1 MKLFY
6 SLKRKVLAVCLAGMI
21 LMALCVGG
29 ISLWTISHLT
39 YDYEIQNMTHLV
51 DTKATIIDDELL
63 RSENIVNYTAN
74 AISRKVDDPAQL
86 RDLSF
91 RQHLAQSVDHDF
103 QDASTNLHIIC
114 SYYLYYPSEN
124 ISALW
129 KASNGRD
136 STFYDVLVKQQ
147 EEIGHTA
154 PRHVIAFAYL
164 MDQGEAAWTQPYYS
178 SYLNRYIIS
187 YRRPIYKDGVMVA
200 IVGIDIDFQAFIDRL
215 YANPP
220 EGEHGMII
228 LSDTT
233 GTVEYAPDK
242 PLGTQLADK
251 DIHIRDAADK
261 VAEAGQ
267 TDNMMVTYDWAGQES
282 IAGIKGLRNG
292 MNFIDLRRKPQIYN
306 RTHKAVMQMVLGLV
320 AVCILASLLP
330 IYMINRLS
338 ERLQR
343 VIEAAKEVGEGNC
356 DIKLHD
362 TQRDDIGE
370 LSRNFQAMVGKV
382 AASQGNLTYMSQHD
396 VLTGLLNRMGLDKEI
411 ADWLQAHP
419 DSHGALVSLDLDG
432 FKFINDLHGHM
443 AGDEALRTLARDL
456 VESFGHEQIIGRNGG
471 DEFVVFMKDAEPEA
485 AQAAVKAFSN
495 KKKSFTYDGETHSFS
510 VSIGY
515 TFYRGDGMPLSRLF
529 HESDTALYAVKLRG
543 RNHYR
548 AYEPSMES
556 LNRTS
561 LGFNLETI
569 TKNLPTALLVSE
581 AKPDG
586 KILFVNKTMVEMLEC
601 RNIREFMEFTQEYA
615 PNVVCP
621 CDRERMTKMVWEQT
635 VREPD
640 RPHCMTYCVHTV
652 KGRDKQVFAIW
663 RQADNVNYGKVFYAT
678 LIDGHFMYEELASS
692 DGSAEGVRLTVIAEL
707 AYTRS
712 LWLLVEEARG
722 FLSCGDGQATS
733 TSSVRKTTR
742 QQAEATLKRLAPYQA
757 RPMPKTRASAPL
769 TGVCVASVM
778 AGKVM
783 TASVT

>member
-1 MKLFY
+1 
-6 SLKRKVLAVCLAGMI
+6 
-21 LMALCVGG
+21 
-29 ISLWTISHLT
+29 
-39 YDYEIQNMTHLV
+39 
-51 DTKATIIDDELL
+51 
-63 RSENIVNYTAN
+63 
-74 AISRKVDDPAQL
+74 
-86 RDLSF
+86 
-91 RQHLAQSVDHDF
+91 
-103 QDASTNLHIIC
+103 
-114 SYYLYYPSEN
+114 
-124 ISALW
+124 
-129 KASNGRD
+129 
-136 STFYDVLVKQQ
+136 
-147 EEIGHTA
+147 
-154 PRHVIAFAYL
+154 
-164 MDQGEAAWTQPYYS
+164 
-178 SYLNRYIIS
+178 
-187 YRRPIYKDGVMVA
+187 MVA

-220 EGEHGMII
+220 KGEHGMIM
-228 LSDTT
+228 LCDAT
-233 GTVEYAPDK
+233 GSMEYSPEA
-242 PLGTQLADK
+242 PLGTPVAEK
-251 DIHIRDAADK
+251 GIRLVDPPET
-261 VAEAGQ
+261 VAEAGR
-267 TDNMMVTYDWAGQES
+267 TDDEMLRYSWDGQES
-282 IAGIKGLRNG
+282 IAGIRALRNR
-292 MNFIDLRRKPQIYN
+292 MNIIDLRQKPQIYS
-306 RTHKAVMQMVLGLV
+306 RTHRAMMQMGMGLI
-320 AVCILASLLP
+320 AVCIMASLLP

-343 VIEAAKEVGEGNC
+343 VIEAAKEVGEGNY
-356 DIKLHD
+356 DIKLYD
-362 TQRDDIGE
+362 TQLDDIGE

-396 VLTGLLNRMGLDKEI
+396 VLTGLFNRMGLDKEI
-411 ADWLQAHP
+411 ADWLREHP
-419 DSHGALVSLDLDG
+419 ASHGALVSLDLDG

-456 VESFGHEQIIGRNGG
+456 VENFGHEQIIGRNGG
-471 DEFVVFMKDAEPEA
+471 DEFVVFMKDAEPEV

-692 DGSAEGVRLTVIAEL
+692 DGSAEGGTPNRD
-707 AYTRS
+707 S
-712 LWLLVEEARG
+712 
-722 FLSCGDGQATS
+722 
-733 TSSVRKTTR
+733 
-742 QQAEATLKRLAPYQA
+742 
-757 RPMPKTRASAPL
+757 
-769 TGVCVASVM
+769 
-778 AGKVM
+778 
-783 TASVT
+783 

>member
-39 YDYEIQNMTHLV
+39 YDYEIQNMNHLV

-187 YRRPIYKDGVMVA
+187 YLRPIYKDGVMVA

-495 KKKSFTYDGETHSFS
+495 KKKAFTYDGETHSFS

-515 TFYRGDGMPLSRLF
+515 TLYRGDGMSLSRLF
-529 HESDTALYAVKLRG
+529 HQSDTALYAVKLRG

-548 AYEPSMES
+548 IYEPSMES

-569 TKNLPTALLVSE
+569 TKNLPTALLVTE
-581 AKPDG
+581 AKKDG
-586 KILFVNKTMVEMLEC
+586 KILFVNKAMLDLLEC
-601 RNIREFMEFTQEYA
+601 QNVTEFMAFTEENQSHI
-615 PNVVCP
+615 VCA
-621 CDRERMTKMVWEQT
+621 CERERVRQLMEQQLLEDADKT
-635 VREPD
+635 YSV
-640 RPHCMTYCVHTV
+640 TYCIRTA
-652 KGRDKQVFAIW
+652 KGRRKHIFSVW
-663 RQADNVNYGKVFYAT
+663 CMADNPNYGRVFYAT
-678 LIDGHFMYEELASS
+678 LVEQKF
-692 DGSAEGVRLTVIAEL
+692 
-707 AYTRS
+707 
-712 LWLLVEEARG
+712 LWPFISEHPSEDDNLV
-722 FLSCGDGQATS
+722 
-733 TSSVRKTTR
+733 
-742 QQAEATLKRLAPYQA
+742 
-757 RPMPKTRASAPL
+757 
-769 TGVCVASVM
+769 
-778 AGKVM
+778 
-783 TASVT
+783 

>member
-39 YDYEIQNMTHLV
+39 YDYEIQNMNHLV
-51 DTKATIIDDELL
+51 DTTATIIDDELL

-86 RDLSF
+86 RDLTF
-91 RQHLAQSVDHDF
+91 RQHLARSVDHDF

-136 STFYDVLVKQQ
+136 SVFDDVLAKQQ
-147 EEIGHTA
+147 EDFGHTA
-154 PRHVIAFAYL
+154 PRHVLAFAYL

-187 YRRPIYKDGVMVA
+187 YLRPIYKDGVMVA

-220 EGEHGMII
+220 KGEHGMIM
-228 LSDTT
+228 LCDAT
-233 GTVEYAPDK
+233 GSMEYSPEA
-242 PLGTQLADK
+242 PLGTPVAEK
-251 DIHIRDAADK
+251 GIRLVDPPEP
-261 VAEAGQ
+261 VAEAGR
-267 TDNMMVTYDWAGQES
+267 TDDEMLRYSWDGQES
-282 IAGIKGLRNG
+282 IAGIRALRNR
-292 MNFIDLRRKPQIYN
+292 MNIIDLRQKPQIYS
-306 RTHKAVMQMVLGLV
+306 RTHRAMMQMGMGLI
-320 AVCILASLLP
+320 AVCIMASLLP

-343 VIEAAKEVGEGNC
+343 VIEAAKEVGEGNY
-356 DIKLHD
+356 DIKLYD
-362 TQRDDIGE
+362 TQLDDIGE

-396 VLTGLLNRMGLDKEI
+396 VLTGLFNRMGLDKEI
-411 ADWLQAHP
+411 ADWLREHP
-419 DSHGALVSLDLDG
+419 ASHGALVSLDLDG

-456 VESFGHEQIIGRNGG
+456 VENFGHEQIIGRNGG

-692 DGSAEGVRLTVIAEL
+692 DGSAEGGTPNRD
-707 AYTRS
+707 S
-712 LWLLVEEARG
+712 
-722 FLSCGDGQATS
+722 
-733 TSSVRKTTR
+733 
-742 QQAEATLKRLAPYQA
+742 
-757 RPMPKTRASAPL
+757 
-769 TGVCVASVM
+769 
-778 AGKVM
+778 
-783 TASVT
+783 